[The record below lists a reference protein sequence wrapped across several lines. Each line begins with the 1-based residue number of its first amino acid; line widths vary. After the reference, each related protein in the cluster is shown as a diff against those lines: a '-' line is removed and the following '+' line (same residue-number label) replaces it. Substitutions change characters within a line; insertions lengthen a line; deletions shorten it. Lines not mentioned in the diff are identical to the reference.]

1 MKLQTGTGELFAEI
15 DELIDT
21 AQYAAAKPRLADLHI
36 AYHDVGSVHLRV
48 HLSLMRIAR
57 RERDA
62 RRVIA
67 EILPVMFAV
76 PTSLVQRYLGL
87 ALPSRKG
94 KSSWQ

>member
-1 MKLQTGTGELFAEI
+1 MKLQTASVELFAEL

-21 AQYAAAKPRLADLHI
+21 AQYAAAKQRLADLHI
-36 AYHDVGSVHLRV
+36 AYHDVGGVHLRV

-57 RERDA
+57 RERDV
-62 RRVIA
+62 RRMIG

-87 ALPSRKG
+87 ALPSRRG
-94 KSSWQ
+94 KNSW